1 MADFSIDKSL
11 QAKELGNILGYNLLG
26 GIIPEI
32 KDSQGERPITKNR
45 KNQEDDSAPL
55 QITGL
60 YDAAEHIDVLA
71 DSYTMTYDMGESYSV
86 DFIVT
91 SGYWRGENPMYM
103 LYDYELYLSDD
114 KENLYSE
121 KNLVGKENNAALVAE
136 IGPRQSESI
145 INLVG
150 ASGRYFGFKVNK
162 ACNQDDISRITYLGV
177 YNNIISKS
185 RCFIPATFESNAL
198 TANKIEITTDFEG
211 EPESLVNGKVFQK
224 EDSIIATN
232 PEIKLD
238 ISVPC
243 HAVAIVGEYTDFEV
257 FAADG
262 KVKGKLLE
270 YDTDSAEKCQ
280 MLLFDASKEGPISIR
295 VEGEAVLEQIVVN
308 SFYREADVDIEDI
321 KTKDFVGI
329 GANDIP
335 CAWMPESVNRGFR
348 PVYWPVYRHHMEKSK
363 PAVVRMWFQIDWIVT
378 EEENY
383 KKGICNFESDKMRD
397 VIKYLD
403 AYEKA
408 DIDVELNFGWKV
420 GSLIQDWF
428 SVPAVN
434 YQLGERGNKTINDF
448 GLNRR
453 CSAPKD
459 FDGFAKCCA
468 STIRELCEIRGYTC
482 IKHLTF
488 YNESNYGDTG
498 LSGGD
503 FAGYPGKSKEM
514 WEVMLRAVDKE
525 LKAQNLDNYVDY
537 WLAEESGR
545 DNILHEWVDYMMT
558 NCRDLNALNTFHRY
572 KMRYDERL
580 DFFKGM
586 VEHAGEVGAI
596 ASEFAVY
603 EEPEWDRSNVE
614 YVMSMLHSGIRGGL
628 YWILQGV
635 MLTDPSLLYLNGDS
649 PWWSAPY
656 EEATAGTENRS
667 YHDFCLFTHYLPRHS
682 KVFNTTIGDYDDI
695 RIEAI
700 ETAKGEYSIFVE
712 SREAKFPKDIKI
724 NFGKNIGKT
733 FRKHVYN
740 PKTVKLDGNLRVPPA
755 EKELQVG
762 DTLCDTLGADY
773 QFVCYTSIPA
783 FPQVNLEET
792 FIKLPVGESKKILAE
807 LNDCEG
813 EVIYEIVYG
822 TGVECDINAD
832 GVFTQ
837 NEGTIAGDKYCIKAS
852 LKSNPDVYGVAI
864 VKIV

>member
-45 KNQEDDSAPL
+45 KNQEDDFAPL

-71 DSYTMTYDMGESYSV
+71 DSYTMTYDMGKAFDV
-86 DFIVT
+86 DFIVV
-91 SGYWRGENPMYM
+91 SGYWSYSSPKFMI
-103 LYDYELYLSDD
+103 YDYEVYLSAER
-114 KENLYSE
+114 ENLYSPE
-121 KNLVGKENNAALVAE
+121 NLVGNENNQELVSAD
-136 IGPRQSESI
+136 GPRQSESV
-145 INLVG
+145 INLKG

-162 ACNQDDISRITYLGV
+162 ACKQDDISRLTYLGV

-185 RCFIPATFESNAL
+185 CCFIPENFERNIL
-198 TANKIEITTDFEG
+198 TADKIKFTADYEG
-211 EPESLVNGKVFQK
+211 NLESLVNGKVFQK
-224 EDSIIATN
+224 EDSVIAKNSEII
-232 PEIKLD
+232 LD
-238 ISVPC
+238 MAVPC
-243 HAVAIVGEYTDFEV
+243 HTVAIVGEYAEFEV
-257 FAADG
+257 FSTDG
-262 KVKGKLLE
+262 KVQGKLVEL
-270 YDTDSAEKCQ
+270 DTKSSEKCQ
-280 MLLFDASKEGPISIR
+280 MLIFEDAQDGPIILR

-308 SFYREADVDIEDI
+308 SFYREATVNLDEII
-321 KTKDFVGI
+321 TKDFIGI

-335 CAWMPESVNRGFR
+335 CACMPESVNRGFR

-363 PAVVRMWFQIDWIVT
+363 PAVVRLWFQIDWIVT

-453 CSAPKD
+453 CSAPKN

-468 STIRELCEIRGYTC
+468 STIRELCEVRGYSC

-488 YNESNYGDTG
+488 YNESNYGDIG
-498 LSGGD
+498 LNGGD

-525 LKAQNLDNYVDY
+525 LKAQKLDCYVDY
-537 WLAEESGR
+537 WLSEESGR
-545 DNILHEWVDYMMT
+545 DNTLHEWVDYMMT
-558 NCRDLNALNTFHRY
+558 NCRDLNSLNTFHRY
-572 KMRYDERL
+572 KMRYGERL

-586 VEHAGEVGAI
+586 AEHAGEVGAI

-603 EEPEWDRSNVE
+603 DDPEWDRSNVE
-614 YVMSMLHSGIRGGL
+614 YVMSMIHSGIRGGL

-635 MLTDPSLLYLNGDS
+635 MLTDPSLIYLNDNS

-656 EEATAGTENRS
+656 EEKTAGTENRS
-667 YHDFCLFTHYLPRHS
+667 YHDFSLFTHYLPRHS

-695 RIEAI
+695 RVEAI

-712 SREAKFPKDIKI
+712 RREAKFPMDIKI

-740 PKTVKLDGNLRVPPA
+740 PKTLKCDGNLRVPPA
-755 EKELQVG
+755 EKEIVVG
-762 DTLCDTLGADY
+762 DTLCDTLGTDY

-837 NEGTIAGDKYCIKAS
+837 NEGTVAGDKYCIKAS
-852 LKSNPDVYGVAI
+852 LKSDPDTYGVAI